1 MAYTTG
7 IEGFIAEILNE
18 RFDELDQMRDI
29 FKQMKKDSEKLQEY
43 LLTDIGKPN
52 MDDLK
57 RNVIAVDGSNY
68 QEQYESI
75 AITIGTAYVYINNKQ
90 MERYLPNIN
99 VVPPYYSSLVNSLRM
114 KNLEY
119 KVAKD
124 VLEEL
129 GDDVRDIDLV
139 LLDGAVTFPDEA
151 MANYVD
157 NVPWVKDAYNEHK
170 KVVNEFFDFVI
181 EKDIP
186 TVAIVKDSM
195 ANKYFLSLYQAL
207 KSSKSNFELDQCFFD
222 ENNDFIK
229 NWGTDGI
236 YNVIS
241 EKSMLKMIFKE
252 REFCR
257 TKYAEITCCLRN
269 DIPSK
274 TLQGN
279 VMGFYI
285 KTVNTERPF
294 FVEAPMQFKDKIDE
308 ISQLLSSFSYYSLR
322 QGYPFPLYIA
332 HKKVELKKKYAK
344 SLARILKNMARK
356 DLKGDYNLLFSD
368 KFHDKM

>member
-1 MAYTTG
+1 
-7 IEGFIAEILNE
+7 
-18 RFDELDQMRDI
+18 
-29 FKQMKKDSEKLQEY
+29 
-43 LLTDIGKPN
+43 
-52 MDDLK
+52 
-57 RNVIAVDGSNY
+57 
-68 QEQYESI
+68 
-75 AITIGTAYVYINNKQ
+75 

-222 ENNDFIK
+222 ENNDFSWQAQALSALGLG
-229 NWGTDGI
+229 NA
-236 YNVIS
+236 VACR
-241 EKSMLKMIFKE
+241 ME
-252 REFCR
+252 RVWPHR
-257 TKYAEITCCLRN
+257 A
-269 DIPSK
+269 
-274 TLQGN
+274 
-279 VMGFYI
+279 
-285 KTVNTERPF
+285 
-294 FVEAPMQFKDKIDE
+294 
-308 ISQLLSSFSYYSLR
+308 
-322 QGYPFPLYIA
+322 
-332 HKKVELKKKYAK
+332 
-344 SLARILKNMARK
+344 
-356 DLKGDYNLLFSD
+356 
-368 KFHDKM
+368 

>member
-18 RFDELDQMRDI
+18 RFDELNQMQDI
-29 FKQMKKDSEKLQEY
+29 FQQMKKDSEKLQEY

-75 AITIGTAYVYINNKQ
+75 AITIGTAYVYINNMQ

-129 GDDVRDIDLV
+129 GDDVHDIDLV
-139 LLDGAVTFPDEA
+139 LLDGAITFPDEA

-157 NVPWVKDAYNEHK
+157 NVPWIKDAYNEHQ

-207 KSSKSNFELDQCFFD
+207 KSSKANFELDQCFFD

-257 TKYAEITCCLRN
+257 TKYAEITCCL
-269 DIPSK
+269 
-274 TLQGN
+274 
-279 VMGFYI
+279 
-285 KTVNTERPF
+285 
-294 FVEAPMQFKDKIDE
+294 
-308 ISQLLSSFSYYSLR
+308 
-322 QGYPFPLYIA
+322 
-332 HKKVELKKKYAK
+332 LK
-344 SLARILKNMARK
+344 
-356 DLKGDYNLLFSD
+356 
-368 KFHDKM
+368 